1 MGNQSSQPSNEFQ
14 KQFKQLQDQL
24 KNQHHR
30 QTVDLQK
37 LQKQIYFTQM
47 KMQDIKTNPSQNNQL
62 PRQQQQQQQQQQ
74 YQQQPQ
80 YQSQYQ
86 QQQYQQ
92 QPQYQSQQQQYQ
104 QQQQQST
111 IQLDNKMN
119 NLLSSPEL
127 KHEMANNPSFGI
139 QMIELILKEYG
150 TQLSDVQY
158 EKINSYLERVNKQT
172 HDQQTQDHHKQQYNQ
187 QQKQQL
193 VYHPTQ
199 NMNISDRYETEDE
212 EARRKF
218 EEEQKRQRKEFEE
231 QQRRRK
237 SEYQNQ
243 MKIFEE
249 SQLNPYKLLELPQ
262 NYTLDQL
269 KLAYRKKAMITHPD
283 KGGNPKLF
291 DETTKA
297 YFSLLEKLKN
307 KEDNKQYLDLKNN
320 SKDYIEKQSGENKQ
334 NVNFKKESFN
344 LNSFNKIFEENR
356 INDPTDNGYDEW
368 LKSDSDV
375 KEPPKVFSTK
385 FNIDTFNSTFEDWK
399 DKDENLGRE
408 IVLSEGPSALSAYHG
423 KTGYTELGIDKI
435 DDYTNA
441 DPNSKGLGYTDLKQ
455 AYSRNGIINTRAINP
470 RESYKN
476 IEEYERARASKISY
490 TMTPEE
496 IRREEIKKR
505 KEVDEEEKRVQRV
518 QSRDNQAFN
527 SYNRVH
533 QMMLDKLK

>member
-14 KQFKQLQDQL
+14 KQFQQLQDQL
-24 KNQHHR
+24 KNQHRR

-37 LQKQIYFTQM
+37 LQQQIYFTQM
-47 KMQDIKTNPSQNNQL
+47 KMQDIKTQNHQQYNNQ
-62 PRQQQQQQQQQQ
+62 QQYPQQQQ
-74 YQQQPQ
+74 YNQQYNNQQQ
-80 YQSQYQ
+80 YGYQ
-86 QQQYQQ
+86 QQG
-92 QPQYQSQQQQYQ
+92 P
-104 QQQQQST
+104 
-111 IQLDNKMN
+111 IQLDNKMS

-127 KHEMANNPSFGI
+127 KHEMANNPSFGV

-150 TQLSDVQY
+150 TQLSDQQY
-158 EKINSYLERVNKQT
+158 EKINNYLERVNKQT
-172 HDQQTQDHHKQQYNQ
+172 HQNQ
-187 QQKQQL
+187 QV

-199 NMNISDRYETEDE
+199 NMKLSDRYETEEE

-218 EEEQKRQRKEFEE
+218 EQEQQRQRREFEE

-237 SEYQNQ
+237 NEYQKQ
-243 MKIFEE
+243 MKLFED
-249 SQLNPYKLLELPQ
+249 SQINPYKLLELPQ
-262 NYTLDQL
+262 NYTMDQL
-269 KLAYRKKAMITHPD
+269 KSAYRKKAILTHPD

-297 YFSLLEKLKN
+297 YFSLLEKLKE
-307 KEDNKQYLDLKNN
+307 KEDNKQYNDLKNN
-320 SKDYIEKQSGENKQ
+320 SRDYIEKQSGENKQ

-344 LNSFNKIFEENR
+344 LTAFNKIFEENR
-356 INDPTDNGYDEW
+356 ISDPTDNGYDEW
-368 LKSDSDV
+368 LKSDEKV

-399 DKDENLGRE
+399 DQDENLGRE
-408 IVLSEGPSALSAYHG
+408 IVRSDGPSALAAYHG
-423 KTGYTELGIDKI
+423 KTGYTELGVEKI

-441 DPNSKGLGYTDLKQ
+441 DPSSKGLGYTDLKQ
-455 AYSRNGIINTRAINP
+455 AYSRNGIINTRAVNV

-476 IEEYERARASKISY
+476 IEDYERARASKISY

-496 IRREEIKKR
+496 LRREEMKKR
-505 KEVDEEEKRVQRV
+505 KEEEEEERRVQRV

-533 QMMLDKLK
+533 KLMLDKLK